1 MRQVTTV
8 LQTPPLLPLC
18 FVFFIN
24 EFFQPLSLYH
34 SPGQDLSTTSAQAV
48 TALGAALHR
57 LQRLMMSLLP
67 HFWSKHVRIDSV
79 RLYHLFDLFES
90 FLCTIY
96 L

>member
-1 MRQVTTV
+1 MKKCV
-8 LQTPPLLPLC
+8 LAQC
-18 FVFFIN
+18 FFVFFLII
-24 EFFQPLSLYH
+24 LSLSFSLFSH

-79 RLYHLFDLFES
+79 RPSL
-90 FLCTIY
+90 
-96 L
+96 